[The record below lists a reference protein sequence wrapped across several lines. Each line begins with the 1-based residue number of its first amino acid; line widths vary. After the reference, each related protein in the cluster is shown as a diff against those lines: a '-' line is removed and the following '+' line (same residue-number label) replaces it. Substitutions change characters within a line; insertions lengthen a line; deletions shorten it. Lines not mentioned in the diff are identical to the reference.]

1 MTVCYSCC
9 LALLVFAP
17 MILGSNPGVEVRL
30 TQKGLEYGRQ
40 IGMASIQK
48 KLQTISIPDM
58 SGKERVKVGKVEYRL
73 SNMHIV
79 NVGLP
84 SSTVNLVPGGG
95 VTLAISNA
103 FINLRGNWR
112 VKYLRRIRDSGSF
125 ELNVNQL
132 SVSATMAVS
141 SDPTGRPNVSSTSCT
156 AAVGS
161 ARVKF
166 RGGASWLYNL
176 FSKYIDRALR
186 KAMEKQICPL
196 VTKAISDVNP
206 HLKTL
211 NVLAEV
217 DKYAEVEY
225 SMVRSPTVSQSYI
238 DLSLKGEFY
247 NIGRHQEPPFAAQ
260 NFSLP
265 PNASRMLYIGLSA
278 FTLNS
283 AAFVYDRA
291 GALSLYV
298 TDDMIPKIS
307 PIRLNTRTFGTF
319 VPQIAKRFPNLMV
332 KLLVRASANPV
343 VRLEPGRVAVQANG
357 TVTAYAIQAN
367 GTLTP
372 LFMLNLET
380 NISAQV
386 LLKGMRLA
394 AAVTLNRMSLTLAT
408 SYVGDFQVR
417 ALDSVLQMVLKL
429 VVIPTVNVQLAKGYP
444 LPALGKMELVNTQL
458 QIYKDFLLIG
468 TDVGFTA

>member
-141 SDPTGRPNVSSTSCT
+141 SDPTGRPDVSSTSCT

>member
-1 MTVCYSCC
+1 MTVFYSCC

-17 MILGSNPGVEVRL
+17 TILGSNPGVEVRL

-103 FINLRGNWR
+103 FINLKGNWR

-132 SVSATMAVS
+132 SVSATMAIS
-141 SDPTGRPNVSSTSCT
+141 SDPTGRPDVSSTSCT
-156 AAVGS
+156 ATVGS
-161 ARVKF
+161 ARIKF

-260 NFSLP
+260 SFSLP

-283 AAFVYDRA
+283 AAFVYERA

-298 TDDMIPKIS
+298 TDDMVPRIS
-307 PIRLNTRTFGTF
+307 PIRLNTKTFGTF
-319 VPQIAKRFPNLMV
+319 VPEIAKRFPNLMV
-332 KLLVRASANPV
+332 KLLVRASTNPV

-380 NISAQV
+380 DISAQV

-444 LPALGKMELVNTQL
+444 LPALGQMELVDTQL
-458 QIYKDFLLIG
+458 QIFKDFLQIG
-468 TDVGFTA
+468 TDVSFTT

>member
-9 LALLVFAP
+9 LVLLAFVP
-17 MILGSNPGVEVRL
+17 TILGSNPGVEVRL

-40 IGMASIQK
+40 VGMTSIQT

-73 SNMHIV
+73 SNMRIL

-84 SSTVNLVPGGG
+84 SSSVDLVPGGG
-95 VTLAISNA
+95 VRLAISNA
-103 FINLRGNWR
+103 FINLQGNWR

-125 ELNVNQL
+125 ELSVSQL
-132 SVSATMAVS
+132 SVSATTAIS
-141 SDPTGRPNVSSTSCT
+141 SDPTGRPHISSGGCT
-156 AAVGS
+156 ANVGS

-176 FSKYIDRALR
+176 FSKYIDRSLR

-196 VTKAISDVNP
+196 VVNAISDVNP
-206 HLKTL
+206 RLKTL

-217 DKYAEVEY
+217 DRYAEVEY
-225 SMVRSPTVSQSYI
+225 SMVKSPNVSQSYI

-247 NIGRHQEPPFAAQ
+247 NIGQHHEPPFTAQ
-260 NFSLP
+260 SFSLP
-265 PNASRMLYIGLSA
+265 SNDSRMLYMGLSA

-283 AAFVYDRA
+283 AAFVYNQA
-291 GALSLYV
+291 GALSLYI
-298 TDDMIPKIS
+298 TDDMIPRLS

-319 VPQIAKRFPNLMV
+319 IPQIAKRFPNLMV
-332 KLLVRASANPV
+332 KLLVRASTNPT
-343 VRLEPGRVAVQANG
+343 VRLEPGRVEVQGNS
-357 TVTAYAIQAN
+357 TVTAYVIQAN

-372 LFMLNLET
+372 LFILNQET

-386 LLKGMRLA
+386 LLKGMSLA

-429 VVIPTVNVQLAKGYP
+429 VVIPTINVQLAKGYP
-444 LPALGKMELVNTQL
+444 LPALGKMELVDTQL
-458 QIYKDFLLIG
+458 QIVKDFILIG
-468 TDVGFTA
+468 TDIRFTA